1 MRDYSVSKNAVVDP
15 FLSLTVLLLT
25 YNEEANVERTLAGLQ
40 WVSSI
45 LAIDSGSTDR
55 TLEMLASLPTV
66 TIRNRPFDSFAE
78 QCNFGLDLIDTKWVL
93 SLDADYIVTPALAEE
108 ISVFL
113 QTPNS
118 QLFAGFEIPFIYCI
132 AGKPLRGTLL
142 PPRICLYR
150 TVGARYR
157 NDGHGHRV
165 DVSGKIGRFRHA
177 ILHDDRKPLDR
188 WLASQQRYL
197 AIETLKLQATPWSQL
212 SMADRLRLKTPLAPL
227 ASLVLCLVLKGGIL
241 DGWQGW
247 TYAFQRCYAEILLK
261 LMLLESRARHQ
272 VQDPNATDQLLGLRS
287 P

>member
-1 MRDYSVSKNAVVDP
+1 VSDFSQSIEAKP
-15 FLSLTVLLLT
+15 PLPITVLLLT
-25 YNEEANVERTLAGLQ
+25 YNEEANIARTLAALY
-40 WVSSI
+40 WAPRI

-55 TLEMLASLPTV
+55 TLNLLAAEPRV
-66 TIRNRPFDSFAE
+66 TIRHRPFDSFAE
-78 QCNFGLDLIDTKWVL
+78 QCNFGLDLIMTQWVL
-93 SLDADYIVTPALAEE
+93 SLDADYVVTPSLAEE
-108 ISVFL
+108 ISACL
-113 QTPNS
+113 QAPNPE
-118 QLFAGFEIPFIYCI
+118 LFAGFAIPFRYCI

-150 TVGARYR
+150 TAGARYR

-165 DVSGKIGRFRHA
+165 NVPGKVGRLSHP
-177 ILHDDRKPLDR
+177 ILHDDRKPLER

-197 AIETLKLQATPWSQL
+197 AIETRKLQATPWAEL

-227 ASLVLCLVLKGGIL
+227 AAMVLCLFVNGGIL

-261 LMLLESRARHQ
+261 LMLLETRARLR
-272 VQDPNATDQLLGLRS
+272 VPDPMASDQLRGLRS

>member
-1 MRDYSVSKNAVVDP
+1 MRDHSVLKNIVLDP
-15 FLSLTVLLLT
+15 SHSLTVLLLT
-25 YNEEANVERTLAGLQ
+25 YNEEANIERTLASLR

-45 LAIDSGSTDR
+45 LVIDSGSTDR
-55 TLEMLASLPTV
+55 TLEMLASLSTV

-78 QCNFGLDLIDTKWVL
+78 QCNFGLELIKTKWVL

-113 QTPNS
+113 KTANPQSFT
-118 QLFAGFEIPFIYCI
+118 GFEIPFIYCI
-132 AGKPLRGTLL
+132 AGKPLRGALL

-150 TVGARYR
+150 TEGARYH

-197 AIETLKLQATPWSQL
+197 AIETLKLKATPWSQL

-227 ASLVLCLVLKGGIL
+227 AALVLCLVMKGGIL

-261 LMLLESRARHQ
+261 LMLLETRARHQ
-272 VQDPNATDQLLGLRS
+272 VHDPDASDQLLGLRS

>member
-1 MRDYSVSKNAVVDP
+1 MRDHSVLKNVVIDP
-15 FLSLTVLLLT
+15 SLSLTVLLLT
-25 YNEEANVERTLAGLQ
+25 YNEEANIERTLAGLR

-55 TLEMLASLPTV
+55 TLEMLASLSTV
-66 TIRNRPFDSFAE
+66 TIRNRPFDSFAK
-78 QCNFGLDLIDTKWVL
+78 QCNFGLELIKTKWVL

-113 QTPNS
+113 KTANPQSFT
-118 QLFAGFEIPFIYCI
+118 GFEIPFIYCI
-132 AGKPLRGTLL
+132 AGKPLRGALL

-150 TVGARYR
+150 TEGARYH

-197 AIETLKLQATPWSQL
+197 AIETLKLKATPWSQL

-227 ASLVLCLVLKGGIL
+227 AALVLCLVMKGGIL

-261 LMLLESRARHQ
+261 LMLLETRARHQ
-272 VQDPNATDQLLGLRS
+272 VADPDAIDQLLGLRS